1 MKNKMSNIS
10 IMKKPPD
17 KVLPNYRAIKQ
28 TLSNVVKHT
37 NSQDVLLKTVLS
49 AHKIVIHA
57 MQFMKMYLIYEYDKN
72 GKLPEIDH
80 PFVSNIMKIICEE
93 SNNTNNKK
101 QGRPPNAKTV
111 ALKDTL
117 QKFYIEHYKETI
129 TTNEVLSYT
138 HMNTILDYLTID
150 TITIYETNIKQHYVE
165 YVERFINILFERK
178 QKVSSMTK
186 DETSA
191 FYSKLRKIK
200 NTILDG
206 NKDLPTELSEHIKF
220 LIPQRKFK
228 KDNMYYDIQCSPQ
241 DYLPCMIYMMKF
253 IEDKDESIKNV
264 FPLRSDIIPK
274 YIRIDTTTLVHL
286 LITKKQGSKEDFLT
300 EGNLIKRQAEIWKYF
315 FHTEKSYFSS
325 NNYIFNYMIETDG
338 IACSIL
344 LVRKDVAGK
353 RFKPS
358 IKTEKEYYID
368 DVDNSILKDKNIVA
382 IDPNKSD
389 LIYCISKQND
399 ETLHF
404 RYTQDQKR
412 KETKD
417 KKYRNIRDELKKTTI
432 INNKTIIEW
441 ETELS
446 KFNRKTLQL
455 DKYKA
460 YCKKKNEVN
469 SYLLSFYEQKIF
481 RKLKWNAFMNR
492 KRSEHKMINKFKE
505 KFGSPSETIISFGD
519 WEQKKQMKYK
529 EPTKGIGMRNLFRKA
544 GYQVYLVDEF
554 RTSCRCSKCEGEC
567 EKFRECQN
575 PRPWKKNETI
585 LRHGLLM
592 CKTCKGLWNRD
603 VNSSLNIFKIVEN
616 KIAGKVRPVY
626 LQRKQIVSNTTSV
639 LHNQILDVVETPQL

>member
-1 MKNKMSNIS
+1 MKNKIFHNS

-17 KVLPNYRAIKQ
+17 KVLPNYRAVKQ
-28 TLSNVVKHT
+28 TLSNVVKHKHI
-37 NSQDVLLKTVLS
+37 QDVLLKTVLS

-57 MQFMKMYLIYEYDKN
+57 MQFMKMYLIHEYDKN
-72 GKLPEIDH
+72 GKLTIIDH
-80 PFVSNIMKIICEE
+80 AFVSNIMKIICEE

-101 QGRPPNAKTV
+101 QGRPPNSKTV
-111 ALKDTL
+111 ALKYTL
-117 QKFYIEHYKETI
+117 QKFYNEHYKETI

-165 YVERFINILFERK
+165 YVERFINILFEQK
-178 QKVSSMTK
+178 QKVSNMTK
-186 DETSA
+186 DETNV

-220 LIPQRKFK
+220 IIPQRPFK

-253 IEDKDESIKNV
+253 IESKDESIKNV

-286 LITKKQGSKEDFLT
+286 LITKKQGSKEEFLT
-300 EGNLIKRQAEIWKYF
+300 EGNLIKRQSEIWKYF

-353 RFKPS
+353 RFKPT

-368 DVDNSILKDKNIVA
+368 DVDNSILKNKNIVA

-399 ETLHF
+399 EILHF

-481 RKLKWNAFMNR
+481 RKLKWNTFMNR
-492 KRSEHKMINKFKE
+492 KRSEHKMINRFKE
-505 KFGSPSETIISFGD
+505 KFGSSSDTIIGFGD

-567 EKFRECQN
+567 VKFKECQN

-603 VNSSLNIFKIVEN
+603 VNSSFNIFKIVEN
-616 KIAGKVRPVY
+616 IIAGKERPVY
-626 LQRKQIVSNTTSV
+626 LQRVSNTTSV
-639 LHNQILDVVETPQL
+639 LQKQILDEDEKPQL

>member
-1 MKNKMSNIS
+1 MKNKIFHNS

-17 KVLPNYRAIKQ
+17 KILPNYRAIKQ
-28 TLSNVVKHT
+28 SLYNIVKHT
-37 NSQDVLLKTVLS
+37 LTQNVLLNTVLS
-49 AHKIVIHA
+49 AHKIVIHS
-57 MQFMKMYLIYEYDKN
+57 MQFMKMYLIHEYDKN
-72 GKLPEIDH
+72 GKLPIIDH
-80 PFVSNIMKIICEE
+80 PFVSNIMKIICDE
-93 SNNTNNKK
+93 SNTPNNNK

-111 ALKDTL
+111 ELKDTL
-117 QKFYIEHYKETI
+117 RTFYNEHYKQTI
-129 TTNEVLSYT
+129 STNEVLSYT

-165 YVERFINILFERK
+165 YLERFINILFERK
-178 QKVSSMTK
+178 QKTLAMNK
-186 DETSA
+186 DETNA

-206 NKDLPTELSEHIKF
+206 NKDLPNELKNHIK
-220 LIPQRKFK
+220 LIIPQRAFK
-228 KDNMYYDIQCSPQ
+228 KDNLYYDIQCSPQ

-253 IEDKDESIKNV
+253 IENKNESIKNV

-286 LITKKQGSKEDFLT
+286 LITKKHGPKEEFLT
-300 EGNLIKRQAEIWKYF
+300 EGNLIKRQDEIWKYF
-315 FHTEKSYFSS
+315 FNTEKSCFSS
-325 NNYIFNYMIETDG
+325 NNYTFNYMIETDG

-353 RFKPS
+353 RFKPQVK
-358 IKTEKEYYID
+358 IAKEYYID
-368 DVDNSILKDKNIVA
+368 DIDNSILKDKNIVA

-389 LIYCISKQND
+389 LIYCISKQED
-399 ETLHF
+399 KTIHF

-417 KKYRNIRDELKKTTI
+417 KKYRNIRDKLKKTTVI
-432 INNKTIIEW
+432 KNKTIIEW

-446 KFNRKTLQL
+446 KFNSKSLQL
-455 DKYKA
+455 DKYKD

-469 SYLLSFYEQKIF
+469 SLLMSFYKQKIF

-492 KRSEHKMINKFKE
+492 KRSEHKMINRFKE
-505 KFGSPSETIISFGD
+505 IFGAPTETIIGFGD

-529 EPTKGIGMRNLFRKA
+529 EATKGIGMRNLFRKA

-554 RTSCRCSKCEGEC
+554 RTSCRCSNCKGEC

-575 PRPWKKNETI
+575 PRPWKKNETTQ
-585 LRHGLLM
+585 RHGLLM

-616 KIAGKVRPVY
+616 KIAGKERPDY
-626 LQRKQIVSNTTSV
+626 LQRKKIVSNTG
-639 LHNQILDVVETPQL
+639 

>member
-1 MKNKMSNIS
+1 
-10 IMKKPPD
+10 MKKPPD
-17 KVLPNYRAIKQ
+17 KVLPNYRAVKQ
-28 TLSNVVKHT
+28 TLSNVVKHKHI
-37 NSQDVLLKTVLS
+37 QDVLLKTVLS

-57 MQFMKMYLIYEYDKN
+57 MQFMKMYLIHEYDKN
-72 GKLPEIDH
+72 GKLTIIDH
-80 PFVSNIMKIICEE
+80 AFVSNIMKIICEE

-101 QGRPPNAKTV
+101 QGRPPNSKTV
-111 ALKDTL
+111 ALKYTL
-117 QKFYIEHYKETI
+117 QKFYNEHYKETI

-165 YVERFINILFERK
+165 YVERFINILFEQK
-178 QKVSSMTK
+178 QKVSNMTK
-186 DETSA
+186 DETNV

-220 LIPQRKFK
+220 IIPQRPFK

-253 IEDKDESIKNV
+253 IESKDESIKNV

-286 LITKKQGSKEDFLT
+286 LITKKQGSKEEFLT
-300 EGNLIKRQAEIWKYF
+300 EGNLIKRQSEIWKYF

-353 RFKPS
+353 RFKPT

-368 DVDNSILKDKNIVA
+368 DVDNSILKNKNIVA

-399 ETLHF
+399 EILHF

-481 RKLKWNAFMNR
+481 RKLKWNTFMNR
-492 KRSEHKMINKFKE
+492 KRSEHKMINRFKE
-505 KFGSPSETIISFGD
+505 KFGSSSDTIIGFGD

-567 EKFRECQN
+567 VKFKECQN

-603 VNSSLNIFKIVEN
+603 VNSSFNIFKIVEN
-616 KIAGKVRPVY
+616 IIAGKERPVY
-626 LQRKQIVSNTTSV
+626 LQRVSNTTSV
-639 LHNQILDVVETPQL
+639 LQKQILDEDEKPQL